1 MDIAKL
7 GLTESG
13 EGFHHGRLVVPDGLD
28 RGEVLV
34 EEVDPVALQQPVGP
48 RWLPPGD
55 LDGRVSHAK

>member
-34 EEVDPVALQQPVGP
+34 QEVNPVTLQKTVGP
-48 RWLPPGD
+48 GRLPPGY
-55 LDGRVSHAK
+55 LLNV